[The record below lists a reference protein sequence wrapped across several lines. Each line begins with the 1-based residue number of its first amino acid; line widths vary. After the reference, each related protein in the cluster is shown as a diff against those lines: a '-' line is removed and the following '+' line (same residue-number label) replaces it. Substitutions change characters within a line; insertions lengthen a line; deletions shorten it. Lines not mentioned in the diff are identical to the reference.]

1 MYNMLFSMIDF
12 QMHVMNTPLPC
23 PCCSRAS
30 EMVKVR
36 FISIVDWATIFGNL
50 VKKEG
55 ELMLNVRLELLE
67 LLG

>member
-12 QMHVMNTPLPC
+12 QMHVMNTLLPC
-23 PCCSRAS
+23 PCCCRAS
-30 EMVKVR
+30 KMVKLG